1 MYFYPRTL
9 CVLCLFLS
17 KTNLA
22 KLKFTHL
29 LLGFAALLPA
39 SVLLFS
45 LWEFALLA
53 PQGDFG
59 HALLT
64 ALLVSFVSAW
74 SCYIVSITQLLK
86 NKEVPTSLEGMMT
99 SLWVGAGYAGGFV
112 ILQNITL
119 KLQPTPY
126 SVLMTVMG
134 ILAACAIQ
142 GFYIGFSKA
151 RMMAEE
157 AKGFILRQ
165 IGIAFSTFI
174 LLGFLFLSYRQD
186 ASWIG
191 TATTIGVAGTGLVL
205 AIHYVRASRQRK
217 RYMSRRYKQRS
228 SHPFA
233 VAQHQSHLQRTTVA

>member
-1 MYFYPRTL
+1 
-9 CVLCLFLS
+9 
-17 KTNLA
+17 LA
-22 KLKFTHL
+22 KLKITHL
-29 LLGFAALLPA
+29 LLGLAALLPA

-86 NKEVPTSLEGMMT
+86 NKEVPTSLEGMM
-99 SLWVGAGYAGGFV
+99 SSIWVGAGYSVGFV
-112 ILQNITL
+112 ILQDITL
-119 KLQPTPY
+119 KVQPTVF
-126 SVLMTVMG
+126 SVSMTVAG

-151 RMMAEE
+151 RMMADE
-157 AKGFILRQ
+157 AKGFLLRQ
-165 IGIAFSTFI
+165 IGIGFSTLV

-191 TATTIGVAGTGLVL
+191 MASLVGISGTAMVL
-205 AIHYVRASRQRK
+205 AIHYVRAQRQRK

-228 SHPFA
+228 SHPYA
-233 VAQHQSHLQRTTVA
+233 VAQHQAHLRQTSMA

>member
-1 MYFYPRTL
+1 M
-9 CVLCLFLS
+9 
-17 KTNLA
+17 
-22 KLKFTHL
+22 
-29 LLGFAALLPA
+29 LPA

-99 SLWVGAGYAGGFV
+99 SIWVGIGYSMGFV
-112 ILQNITL
+112 VLQDITL
-119 KLQPTPY
+119 KVPPTVF
-126 SVLMTVMG
+126 SVSMTLMG
-134 ILAACAIQ
+134 ILSACAIQ

-151 RMMAEE
+151 RMMADE
-157 AKGFILRQ
+157 AKGFLLRQ
-165 IGIAFSTFI
+165 IGIGFSTLI

-191 TATTIGVAGTGLVL
+191 MATFIGTAGTGLVL
-205 AIHYVRASRQRK
+205 AIHYIRAQRQRK

-228 SHPFA
+228 SHPYS
-233 VAQHQSHLQRTTVA
+233 VAQHQAHLRQTTMA